1 MRQQLQSKTADVRST
16 NWARTLITMVRTEGV
31 LSIYKGLSASLLREG
46 SYSGVRM
53 GFYDMSKGLV
63 LNALPSGWG
72 DKDSFGVKLAGGM
85 ASGCLGAA
93 IANPADLVR
102 SLSRRRDSES

>member
-53 GFYDMSKGLV
+53 GFYDMSKGFV
-63 LNALPSGWG
+63 LKALPSGWG